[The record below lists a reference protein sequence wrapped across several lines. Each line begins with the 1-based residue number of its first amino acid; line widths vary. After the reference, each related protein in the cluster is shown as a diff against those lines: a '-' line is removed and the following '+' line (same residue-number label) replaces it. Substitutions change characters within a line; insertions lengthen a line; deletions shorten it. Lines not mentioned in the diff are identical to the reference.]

1 MFEKKT
7 PLSIYCLFD
16 WRTNNTLVGGCLL
29 VWTGNVSA
37 GYDQRRLEK
46 DDIATVTHNTT
57 TVDSILFD
65 VQSQLNFI
73 WFLQKGECTILLDI
87 SSGNTYKHLVE
98 QSKGAVKEGEG
109 QGRPA
114 PFQFLVQRKTG
125 AFLTKAQSRLAIVVA
140 DSVLGPLGLAW
151 HT

>member
-1 MFEKKT
+1 M
-7 PLSIYCLFD
+7 
-16 WRTNNTLVGGCLL
+16 
-29 VWTGNVSA
+29 VWTGNVRA

-73 WFLQKGECTILLDI
+73 WFLQKGECIILLDI
-87 SSGNTYKHLVE
+87 SSENTYKHLVK
-98 QSKGAVKEGEG
+98 QIKGAVKEGEG

-114 PFQFLVQRKTG
+114 PFQFLVQRKTS
-125 AFLTKAQSRLAIVVA
+125 AFLTNAQSRLAIVVV
-140 DSVLGPLGLAW
+140 DGVLGPLGLARD
-151 HT
+151 T